1 MSKRIPKMGW
11 IILAAL
17 LCVSLAILPACGGG
31 GGTPIPY
38 KNDGAFV
45 QETIG
50 GLNSLDPAW
59 AYDTASGE
67 QIQYMYDTLL
77 YYDGNHTDQFVPMLA
92 TNWTVVNS
100 TAIKFCIR
108 DGVHFW
114 NGDNVTAEDVE
125 YSIERAMVQ
134 NRAGGPTWMFYMPL
148 LDRMGSRS
156 GGVVVIN
163 FSAIDNAVEVVD
175 GNCVQFNFV
184 RAFPETPFL
193 QIMSNTWAS
202 IVDKDWCAAHG
213 DWDGTANNGTGNSTM
228 WTYYNNPP
236 KSRSPLYKGA
246 MGNGPWELDTW
257 DAIAGYIRLTKNTGY
272 WQGPAQFN
280 TVTTKFVDEWTSRKS
295 SLVHGDADLV
305 YVPRNYI
312 DQLASYTDLN
322 AIKDLPELTVDAFF
336 FNQNIG
342 NSSTYIGSKALDG
355 NGIPTN
361 FFSDLNV
368 RKGFNYA
375 FDWDT
380 YISDAMQG
388 EATQVGSPVIDGL
401 LYYNNATPKYSLNL
415 TLAKYYLE
423 HSGWGNL
430 SSIGF
435 EFTLC
440 YNTGNIPR
448 KTACE
453 ILAENLLAISEN
465 FIVNIQ
471 PITWDTFLD
480 KIFTISGI
488 SDLPMFQIGWQ
499 ADYPDPDN
507 FVTPF
512 QYSSGDFAAYTGY
525 SNATVDALIDSA
537 RLETNPIT
545 RQADYYT
552 LQQAYYNEAPGIMLV
567 QPLGRRFFTKYIH
580 GYYFNPVT
588 PGMPGPLYDMYKSN
602 P

>member
-1 MSKRIPKMGW
+1 MSKRIPKTGW
-11 IILAAL
+11 IIVVALSCLAL
-17 LCVSLAILPACGGG
+17 VIFPACGGG
-31 GGTPIPY
+31 VGVSIPY
-38 KNDGAFV
+38 KNDGDFV

-77 YYDGNHTDQFVPMLA
+77 FYDGDKTDQFVPMLA
-92 TNWTVVNS
+92 TNWTVVND
-100 TAIKFCIR
+100 TQIRFCIR

-114 NGDNVTAEDVE
+114 NGDNLTAEDVE

-156 GGVVVIN
+156 GGNITVN
-163 FSAIDNAVEVVD
+163 FTQIDNAVQVD
-175 GNCVQFNFV
+175 GNCVVFNFV
-184 RAFPETPFL
+184 RPFPTTPFL
-193 QIMSNTWAS
+193 QILCNTWAA
-202 IVDKDWCAAHG
+202 IVDKDWCVAHG
-213 DWDGTANNGTGNSTM
+213 DWDGTATN
-228 WTYYNNPP
+228 WTAYNNPP
-236 KSRSPLYKGA
+236 KSKSPLYKGA
-246 MGNGPWELDTW
+246 MGTGPWKLDTW
-257 DAIAGYIRLTKNTGY
+257 DPIAGYIRLVKNTDY
-272 WQGPAQFN
+272 WQGSVPFN
-280 TVTTKFVDEWTSRKS
+280 MVTTKFVDEWTSRKL
-295 SLVHGDADLV
+295 SLLNGDADLV

-312 DQLASYTDLN
+312 GELAGITDIN

-342 NSSTYIGSKALDG
+342 TSSAYIGSGALDG
-355 NGIPTN
+355 NGIPTD
-361 FFSDLNV
+361 FFTDINV

-380 YISDAMQG
+380 YIADAMQG

-401 LYYNNATPKYSLNL
+401 LYYNPDAAKYSYNL
-415 TLAKYYLE
+415 TKATECLQAAWN
-423 HSGWGNL
+423 GTVWAN
-430 SSIGF
+430 GF
-435 EFTLC
+435 KFTLC

-453 ILAENLLAISEN
+453 ILRTNLYAIN
-465 FIVNIQ
+465 HKFLITIL

-480 KIFTISGI
+480 KIFTPTGV

-512 QYSSGDFAAYTGY
+512 MDSEGDFAYYTGY
-525 SNATVDALIDSA
+525 NNPAVDALIDEA
-537 RLETNPIT
+537 RIETNTTT
-545 RQADYYT
+545 RQADYYS
-552 LQQAYYNEAPGIMLV
+552 LQQTYYDDAPGIMLV
-567 QPLGRRFFTKYIH
+567 QPLGRRFFTKYVH
-580 GYYFNPVT
+580 GFYFNPII
-588 PGMPGPLYDMYKSN
+588 PGLPGPLYYMSKSSS
-602 P
+602 